1 MIFYVPLLV
10 SEMTQD
16 GECSSWFPVILILDE
31 DSVPDDHSKGVQVG
45 VLTILYIFKDLFI
58 YCVYISMMFS

>member
-1 MIFYVPLLV
+1 
-10 SEMTQD
+10 MTQD

-58 YCVYISMMFS
+58 YFVYISMMFS